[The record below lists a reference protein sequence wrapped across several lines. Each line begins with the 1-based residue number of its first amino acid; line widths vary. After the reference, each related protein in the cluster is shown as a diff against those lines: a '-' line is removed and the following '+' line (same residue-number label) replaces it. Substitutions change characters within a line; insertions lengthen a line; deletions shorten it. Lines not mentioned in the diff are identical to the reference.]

1 MSEFLLTVKDES
13 KSRFIMTL
21 LKEFDY
27 VNVRRKKAEPRKLS
41 SDDKRIL
48 RNLEKAVEEVN
59 LAKQGKVEL
68 QDADDYIAELKREG
82 FL

>member
-1 MSEFLLTVKDES
+1 MTEFLVTVKDES

-27 VNVRRKKAEPRKLS
+27 INIKRKKSETPKLS
-41 SDDKRIL
+41 AEDKRIL
-48 RNLEKAVEEVN
+48 KNIEKAVEEVN

-68 QDADDYIAELKREG
+68 QDAFDYIEELKKEG
-82 FL
+82 YL